1 MKAARLTSPK
11 HFEFVDVETPAPADG
26 QCLIKIER
34 VSVCG
39 SDIRSTYGPTLPE
52 EEYPLDPG
60 RPCHEVAGVVAESRT
75 DEFKEGQRI
84 IVIPGA
90 GMGGL
95 GEYIVS
101 GPERLALLPDE
112 GPLDEWVMCQPT
124 GTVLY
129 SCQQMPN
136 LLGKTVLV
144 VGQGSIGLSF
154 TMLTSRM
161 GARSVIGVDLLDY
174 RLEKGKEFGA
184 THTINPSK
192 VEVSEAVDEIT
203 NGEGPD
209 VVVEAAGYPD
219 TLNMCFRLVKQFG
232 TVIIFGIPD
241 HIESHWVPIEHHW
254 LMDKQARIIPTTGAR
269 SGDPITHIREIV
281 RLRQRGW
288 CDPGK
293 LLTHRL
299 GFSKVQA
306 AYDMYEQRQDN
317 IIKVVMDINE

>member
-11 HFEFVDVETPAPADG
+11 HFEFMEVETPTAGEG

-39 SDIRSTYGPTLPE
+39 SDIRHTYGPTLPE
-52 EEYPLDPG
+52 ERYPMASG
-60 RPCHEVAGVVAESRT
+60 CPCHEVAGVVAESRT

-84 IVIPGA
+84 IVVPGA
-90 GMGGL
+90 GLGGL
-95 GEYIVS
+95 NEYIVS
-101 GPERLALLPDE
+101 GPERMALLPDE
-112 GPLDEWVMCQPT
+112 GSLDEWVLCQPS

-136 LLGKTVLV
+136 LLGKTVAV
-144 VGQGSIGLSF
+144 IGQGSIGLSF

-161 GARSVIGVDLLDY
+161 GARSVIGIDLLDY
-174 RLEKGKEFGA
+174 RLEKSLEFGA
-184 THTINPSK
+184 THTVNPSQ
-192 VEVSEAVDEIT
+192 VEVGEAIEEIT
-203 NGEGPD
+203 QGLGAD

-219 TLNMCFRLVKQFG
+219 TINMSLRIVRQFG
-232 TVIIFGIPD
+232 TIIIFGIPSD
-241 HIESHWVPIEHHW
+241 AFIPIEHHW

-269 SGDPITHIREIV
+269 SGDAISHIREIV
-281 RLRQRGW
+281 GLRQRGW

-293 LLTHRL
+293 LLTHRM
-299 GFSKVQA
+299 GFSDVQR
-306 AYDMYEQRQDN
+306 AYDMYEQQQDN